1 MINHHPHRY
10 HPWSAYLDPHQ
21 LSGALVLRLVPTAA
35 APLQRLL
42 SVIIVKYPIADI
54 FVARNVACVMIHDL
68 LFNDLLL
75 LVQIRQL
82 KTALRTVR

>member
-68 LFNDLLL
+68 LLLL
-75 LVQIRQL
+75 DQNRQL
-82 KTALRTVR
+82 T